1 MDKTVDRSNNRN
13 TIRTDLSLLLE
24 CLKFQMK
31 CPDLQ
36 KQALLA
42 IHSICEKREDT
53 VDLLRDM
60 GGVAFICNLSKS
72 SIVHS
77 DVKETALFTLGTLA
91 EANVYCKNS
100 LCRKEMFAEVA
111 GLLMKEDIPLTQ
123 KRVSVY
129 LLSVLVANNKSGQ
142 TLAQTTGCL
151 DILLDLFRLTFP
163 LSTEATLR
171 AANATQTYQL
181 WASVSSALCGCVNN
195 PQNEEGQRICVA
207 VFPTIKSWLQQI
219 SLPRTEI
226 FQPICSFIAMTVAN
240 NSCVQESFSASG
252 GLDTLTLALV
262 RQASSADTSLL
273 SCQLSITISK
283 TLSACIT
290 DNDLFLVAP
299 LASGLAQYGMVSHLF
314 SLLASPHLDPEDRLS
329 VLLTLGHCTE
339 ASEEHQSQLVQCG
352 GLPLVITLLTED
364 TSEEVRKAAT
374 FILQTCKQATMS
386 LEVPH
391 LMVRQAEGENE
402 EPLTHMEGFRSS
414 ARELLRRIDLLEKRQ
429 AKEDKDVQEDTD
441 PSAATEGP
449 SQPSLPPALPLQQKG
464 IKTIP
469 KAYSQTSTLR
479 HLEAEKDNIKLQT
492 VRNMLKNEKGGELK
506 NVSSNF
512 SMREEKTKTSWG
524 GRCSVCKGTGAL
536 MSSPQ
541 QSLEGGREL
550 PTADNLL
557 FKPPAPVRN
566 STPKEIKCT
575 DEGLQ
580 GSEMSNDEEI
590 PVEEQ
595 SLSHIRCAGCVLP
608 FEEVTSRTFSSL
620 QSSSCHSCDMHKVL
634 QEATERFRVCHLD
647 FLFRREYQDNAVEQ
661 TSPESV
667 TVSVAEPQRNRK
679 NWSGAGK
686 GKSSVPGQ
694 HWKKYNGTIS
704 LTPLHRGATKDKLTS
719 QHKSALIPSLPTPGP
734 GLTPLKRSR
743 CPEERKGGDVSGQ
756 RAPDDE
762 PKTSRDHCSTRRKRK
777 DFSPKEREK
786 EETLA
791 DNVLLMRRK
800 RKDFSPKE
808 VSYLLSGVKT
818 FGSSWNSIL
827 WSYPFKPGRT
837 NVDLARKYRQLTRE
851 KEETLA
857 DNVLLMRRKR
867 KDFSPKEVSYLLSGV
882 KTFGSSWNS
891 ILWSYPFKP
900 GRTNVDLARKYR
912 QLTVARE
919 NLL

>member
-1 MDKTVDRSNNRN
+1 MDKTVDGSNNRN

-60 GGVAFICNLSKS
+60 GGVAFVYNLSKS

-240 NSCVQESFSASG
+240 NW

-290 DNDLFLVAP
+290 DNAP

-364 TSEEVRKAAT
+364 TSEEVRKVAT

-402 EPLTHMEGFRSS
+402 EPLTHMEDFRSS

-429 AKEDKDVQEDTD
+429 AKEDKDVMEDTD

-580 GSEMSNDEEI
+580 GSEMSKDEEI

-620 QSSSCHSCDMHKVL
+620 QSSSRHGCDMHKVL
-634 QEATERFRVCHLD
+634 QEATERFRVRHLN

-719 QHKSALIPSLPTPGP
+719 QHTTGP

-743 CPEERKGGDVSGQ
+743 RPEERKGGDVSGQ

-762 PKTSRDHCSTRRKRK
+762 PKTSRDHCST
-777 DFSPKEREK
+777 
-786 EETLA
+786 
-791 DNVLLMRRK
+791 RRK

-857 DNVLLMRRKR
+857 DNVLLMMSQRRAEIIVQLEER
-867 KDFSPKEVSYLLSGV
+867 G
-882 KTFGSSWNS
+882 KTSA
-891 ILWSYPFKP
+891 L
-900 GRTNVDLARKYR
+900 RR
-912 QLTVARE
+912 
-919 NLL
+919 